1 MGRGASANGNGR
13 AILPPAALTP
23 VRRYQQPPPRHG
35 RLQLVGKI
43 GFWFIAVVVMLA
55 GSIGGGAYLFFHKSV
70 GELGPKSRDQIVAS
84 QLCKGKAAGSACL
97 NPVTP
102 HNPAIGLVIG
112 YDKRYGEVGNSRS
125 DTLMLIRTQ
134 PSPEAI
140 SLLSFPRDLQVDI
153 RCKGQDLGLD
163 KINAAYS
170 YCKSSGTLATVRAL
184 TGLPIN
190 YLITVDFRG
199 FSQVVDKLGG
209 IWIDVD
215 RRYFH
220 SNAGTAEGSTE
231 RYAEINLFPG
241 YQKLNGSKA
250 LSFVRY
256 RHSDDDVYRNARQQ
270 QFVKAVKQ
278 QLSASVSPTDPSSWV
293 GVVSAITHN
302 IGVAVAGGG
311 GPSERTV
318 INYAS
323 FLIGLRPGHVFQV
336 KIPDLGYGP
345 SYVTAA
351 PDSIQKAVR
360 DFENPDVAAP
370 EKAGSVALGRRIGPK
385 SRAPLPSTTSV
396 TVLNGNGVPGSA
408 TLAADGLHSRGYHI
422 VYPPNGIPA
431 NAPQSKF
438 RTQVYF
444 NTAKRKAKP
453 AALKIRDLFG
463 SADVLKM
470 PRIIRP
476 FSNGSMVVVVVGQTF
491 HGTLAPSPIDHT
503 PPKEPPAV
511 VRNVSAT
518 LGLLQ
523 RRRHKV
529 DFPLEVPTLLETS
542 SAPDATRRIRTY
554 RIDGD
559 KKAVRLTFKMGNGVE
574 YWGIEETN
582 WNDAPVLSDSNFK
595 HKIKGR
601 EFDFYFNGEHL
612 HMVVLRENGAS
623 YWVVNTLLDSL
634 SNPTMLAIAKGLT
647 PLSAIHHKKK
657 R

>member
-1 MGRGASANGNGR
+1 MGRGASANGDGR
-13 AILPPAALTP
+13 AILPPGALTP

-43 GFWFIAVVVMLA
+43 GFWLVAVVVMLA

-70 GELGPKSRDQIVAS
+70 GELGPKSADQKVAA
-84 QLCKGKAAGSACL
+84 QLCKGNAAGSACL

-102 HNPAIGLVIG
+102 HKPAIGLVIG

-125 DTLMLIRTQ
+125 DTIMLVRTQ

-140 SLLSFPRDLQVDI
+140 SLLSFPRDLQVEI
-153 RCKGQDLGLD
+153 KCKGQDFGVD

-170 YCKSSGTLATVRAL
+170 LCKAPGTLATVRAL

-209 IWIDVD
+209 IWLDVD

-220 SNAGTAEGSTE
+220 SNAGTVPGSSE

-241 YQKLNGSKA
+241 YQKLNGAKA

-278 QLSASVSPTDPSSWV
+278 QLSASVSASDPTSWV
-293 GVVSAITHN
+293 GLVSAITHN
-302 IGVAVAGGG
+302 VGVAVAGGG

-336 KIPDLGYGP
+336 KIPDLNYGP
-345 SYVTAA
+345 SYVTAPA
-351 PDSIQKAVR
+351 GSIQAAVR
-360 DFENPDVAAP
+360 EFQTPDVAAP
-370 EKAGSVALGRRIGPK
+370 EKACAVVLHHRCGGGK
-385 SRAPLPSTTSV
+385 SKAPLPHATTV

-408 TLAADGLHSRGYHI
+408 GLAVDGLRHIGYHI
-422 VYPPNGIPA
+422 LFPPNGIPA

-444 NTAKRKAKP
+444 NPSKKKSKA

-470 PRIIRP
+470 PRIVRP

-491 HGTLAPSPIDHT
+491 HGTLAPAPVDHT
-503 PPKEPPAV
+503 PPKQAPAV
-511 VRNVSAT
+511 VRNVHAT
-518 LGLLQ
+518 LALLQ

-529 DFPLEVPTLLETS
+529 DFPLEVPTMLETS
-542 SAPDATRRIRTY
+542 SATDTTKPIRTY
-554 RIDGD
+554 TIDGD
-559 KKAVRLTFKMGNGVE
+559 KKAVRLTFRMGNGVE

-582 WNDAPVLSDSNFK
+582 WDDAPVLKDSNSK
-595 HKIKGR
+595 QKIKGR
-601 EFDFYFNGEHL
+601 EFDFYWNGPHL
-612 HMVVLRENGAS
+612 HMIVLRANGAS
-623 YWVVNTLLDSL
+623 YWVINTLLDSL
-634 SNPTMLAIAKGLT
+634 SPQTMVAIAKGLA
-647 PLSAIHHKKK
+647 PLPKK
-657 R
+657 RR